1 MSQLP
6 LRKSWKKLF
15 TGFGGQIFLGI
26 LIASYIHLVYLT
38 SRVRRQVHPAAAE
51 YVRGEKPAIFAF
63 WHGRMLLMPAFSPRN
78 RAMWVM
84 ISHHRDGQWIARA
97 MRAFR
102 FGTVRGS
109 SRKGGHGA
117 LRNALNRLQ
126 AGENI
131 AITPDGPRGPFEV
144 AQPGAI
150 GLAALSGLPVVP
162 VSFAG
167 NLRWHARSWD
177 RFLLIFPFA
186 RLGLAVN
193 APIFVESTADEK
205 AQALATQ
212 HLTERLR
219 DATRQAEW
227 LALPKAKRLQA
238 GG

>member
-6 LRKSWKKLF
+6 LRKAWKKLF
-15 TGFGGQIFLGI
+15 TGFGGQIFLGV
-26 LIASYIHLVYLT
+26 LIASYIHLVHLT
-38 SRVRRQVHPAAAE
+38 SRVRRQVHPDAAE

-63 WHGRMLLMPAFSPRN
+63 WHGRMLLMPVFSPPN

-144 AQPGAI
+144 AQPGAV
-150 GLAALSGLPVVP
+150 GLAAMSGLPVIP

-167 NLRWHARSWD
+167 NMRWHARSWD
-177 RFLLIFPFA
+177 RFLVIFPFA
-186 RLGLAVN
+186 RLS
-193 APIFVESTADEK
+193 FVAQEPLFVMESADEK
-205 AQALATQ
+205 AQAIATQ
-212 HLTERLR
+212 DLTDRLR
-219 DATRQAEW
+219 EATRQAEW
-227 LALPKAKRLQA
+227 LALPRAARREA
-238 GG
+238 RG